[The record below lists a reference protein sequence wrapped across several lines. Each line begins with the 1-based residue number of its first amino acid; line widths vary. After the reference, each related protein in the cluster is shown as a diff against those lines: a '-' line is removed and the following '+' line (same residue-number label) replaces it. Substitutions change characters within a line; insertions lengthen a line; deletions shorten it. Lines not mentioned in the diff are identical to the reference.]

1 MEMKVMDGRKDS
13 HIVPEQTKRCRTSL
27 ALVIIA
33 KAIGI
38 WGCLAL
44 LILGIMADENSGIIL
59 AAVILGLATL
69 VSLSAAVRLRGDLA
83 NRKTDGRMLL
93 LYASGINLLVFGIP
107 VLLGTYAATV
117 FGFGIASQ
125 DDGVIFGLSLI
136 AMAAL
141 GLLFFITHISAF
153 RIAWSLKPKR

>member
-1 MEMKVMDGRKDS
+1 MEGSKDRQVAPQQADRGRS
-13 HIVPEQTKRCRTSL
+13 SL
-27 ALVIIA
+27 RLVIIA

-93 LYASGINLLVFGIP
+93 LYASVINLLVFGIP